1 MLASL
6 TNYGTK
12 WGLSTRALGDVDES
26 TGEVTDLQLCT
37 IDAVVNPSIGELVS
51 SNGDRFVNG
60 ILESKQFV
68 CNIHGEVIEEKFKES
83 PFILDMMVVGEGE
96 KFAAAIIAPDFD
108 MLQDWCPRHGVD
120 AKTREEMVASK
131 AVQERFQ
138 RVVDKYNSKLGNH
151 EQVKRFQLVTDSW
164 TTENQFLTPTLK
176 IKRKNV
182 ASYYQNLIADLFK

>member
-1 MLASL
+1 MKGYFKAPDL
-6 TNYGTK
+6 TAEVIDSEGWFHTGDTGYLDADGYMFLTGRTK
-12 WGLSTRALGDVDES
+12 NMFKTSMGKF
-26 TGEVTDLQLCT
+26 
-37 IDAVVNPSIGELVS
+37 VNP
-51 SNGDRFVNG
+51 
-60 ILESKQFV
+60 
-68 CNIHGEVIEEKFKES
+68 EVIEEMFKES

-176 IKRKNV
+176 IKRKNI